1 MAKSLI
7 PSEHAEQVTFVAW
20 FKLTYPNVLI
30 FAIPNGGLRN
40 VVTAKKLKME
50 GVVPG
55 VPDLFVPEWKLFIE
69 MKKSKGGRVSTEQKN
84 IIKHLRKCGY
94 QAEVCNGFDDA
105 KKIIE
110 NFVDSVR
117 I

>member
-40 VVTAKKLKME
+40 IVTAQRLKME

-55 VPDLFVPEWKLFIE
+55 VPDLFMPEWKLFIE

-84 IIKHLRKCGY
+84 IMDYLRKYGY
-94 QAEVCNGFDDA
+94 QAEVCNGFDEA
-105 KKIIE
+105 KKFIE
-110 NFVDSVR
+110 NFVDSGR